1 MFVESYNASFTLGTS
16 GELRGR
22 LHEKI
27 SARAETECESVVF
40 LYLLLYIGHRCPTHA
55 FMNFQPGLKIL
66 NDYIAKFSVEA
77 EISTHAV
84 SANRGLKFQ
93 PGLSFSPELS

>member
-1 MFVESYNASFTLGTS
+1 MRKFQPGLKLNVRAGT
-16 GELRGR
+16 
-22 LHEKI
+22 
-27 SARAETECESVVF
+27 VVF

-93 PGLSFSPELS
+93 PGLSFSPELSFSSG